1 MGTTACSSGTPAAPG
16 TPSDHDVQGEWA
28 RDYGGP
34 LHPGISFVL
43 SLTESGGRVGGTGG
57 YTVEAGA
64 PGTIV
69 VSGSVAHDSL
79 RLTMVL
85 TSDPAPPPGAAQ
97 DTEQF
102 IGALVSRDRI
112 EGTLTRNDFATA
124 LALTRVAA
132 SSP

>member
-85 TSDPAPPPGAAQ
+85 TSDPAPRR
-97 DTEQF
+97 
-102 IGALVSRDRI
+102 ALRRTPS
-112 EGTLTRNDFATA
+112 N
-124 LALTRVAA
+124 
-132 SSP
+132 SSERWSHETGSKAR